1 MGATISAALCCK
13 LGVLSAGAT
22 ILREPF
28 LVLAVGIKQIR
39 APFPGLGTVIVMK
52 YKLEIVNKNTDQ
64 VEDAAKI
71 IRSFYTGELTDPDE
85 FALAL
90 VRRES

>member
-1 MGATISAALCCK
+1 MT
-13 LGVLSAGAT
+13 
-22 ILREPF
+22 
-28 LVLAVGIKQIR
+28 
-39 APFPGLGTVIVMK
+39 
-52 YKLEIVNKNTDQ
+52 YKLKIMNKNTDQ

-90 VRRES
+90 VRRGS